1 MISEDIQRF
10 FTGILISLPLSFA
23 LRFLPTLQIR
33 KIYST
38 ILGTLLEY
46 FVFDYPIILAF
57 GLHAL
62 VYIVIQKVKR

>member
-10 FTGILISLPLSFA
+10 LVGVLISLPLSFA

-33 KIYST
+33 KVYST
-38 ILGTLLEY
+38 ILGILLEY
-46 FVFDYPIILAF
+46 FVFDYPVILAF
-57 GLHAL
+57 GLHVI

>member
-1 MISEDIQRF
+1 MIAEDIQRF
-10 FTGILISLPLSFA
+10 LFGILVSLPLSFA
-23 LRFLPTLQIR
+23 LRFLPRLQVR

-38 ILGTLLEY
+38 ILGIALEY
-46 FVFDYPIILAF
+46 FVFDYPVILAF